1 MTKSKFLRHDS
12 CPDCGSSDAL
22 AVYDDSHTW
31 CFVCETYKNPDGSI
45 ELNKKETKPMNKDLK
60 FYDNATTNSISN
72 RGISQTTCVAYGV
85 RQDPQGTKHYYPY
98 YDAEGVMVAIKTR
111 DVPTKN
117 FSISGEFKDA
127 TLFGQQLFAKGGR
140 TLTICEGE
148 ADALASYQMQGSKYA
163 VVSIRNGAAAALK
176 DCKANFEY
184 IDSFETVVIDF
195 DADEA
200 GRKAA
205 QSVAELFGGKVKIL
219 KHRKDFKDACDYLKA
234 GASKEYV
241 DAWWQA
247 EAFIPDGII
256 SAISLIEDLK
266 KPLTQAPVLYPWE
279 GLNKLL
285 YGIRPAELVTL
296 AAGSGLGKSTIL
308 RELVSHILNNT
319 DEKVGLAFLEETPER
334 TMRGL
339 LGLEINKKIHLPDA
353 VYSPDEI
360 DYVYKRLDLENR
372 VYLWN
377 HFGSNAIENV
387 LNRLRYFVKAL
398 GCKYL
403 VLDHLSILI
412 SDQAAGDERKNIDMV
427 MTKLRTFV
435 QEVNCSLLLVSH
447 LKRPEG
453 KSLEDGAVTSLGML
467 RGSGSI
473 AQLSDAVIGAERN
486 SQADDLIERNTTRV
500 RVLKSRYTGY
510 TGHACSLFYDD
521 FTGRL
526 REVVEDNTL

>member
-1 MTKSKFLRHDS
+1 MSESKFVKHIACDE
-12 CPDCGSSDAL
+12 CGSSDGNSL
-22 AVYDDSHTW
+22 YDDDHTY
-31 CFVCETYKNPDGSI
+31 CHVCHTYKKSDGTIDQS
-45 ELNKKETKPMNKDLK
+45 KKMTPTTTRIN
-60 FYDNATTNSISN
+60 FYDNATTNAINN
-72 RGISQTTCVAYGV
+72 RGLSQATCLSYGV
-85 RQDPQGTKHYYPY
+85 KQDPLGNKHYYPY
-98 YDAEGVMVAIKTR
+98 YDADGTMVAVKTR
-111 DVPTKN
+111 SVADKQ
-117 FSISGEFKDA
+117 FSIAGEFKDA
-127 TLFGQQLFAKGGR
+127 TLFGQQNFAKAGR
-140 TLTICEGE
+140 YLTICEGE
-148 ADALASYQMQGSKYA
+148 LCAMSAYQMMGSKYA
-163 VVSIRNGAAAALK
+163 CVSVRNGAQAALK
-176 DCKANFEY
+176 DCKANYEWMN
-184 IDSFETVVIDF
+184 SFEHIIISF
-195 DADEA
+195 DADEP
-200 GRKAA
+200 GQKAA
-205 QSVAELFGGKVKIL
+205 KEVAELFGGKAKIM
-219 KHRKDFKDACDYLKA
+219 KHKQGFKDSSDYLQKNA
-234 GASKEYV
+234 TKEFN

-247 EAFIPDGII
+247 EAFVPDGII

-353 VYSPDEI
+353 VYSPNEI
-360 DYVYKRLDLENR
+360 DEVYHRLDLENR
-372 VYLWN
+372 VFLWN

-412 SDQAAGDERKNIDMV
+412 SDQSAGDERKNIDMV

-486 SQADDLIERNTTRV
+486 SQADDIIERNTTRV

-526 REVVEDNTL
+526 REVVENNEL

>member
-1 MTKSKFLRHDS
+1 MSNSKFLKHIP
-12 CPDCGSSDAL
+12 CPDCGSSDGNAL
-22 AVYDDSHTW
+22 HDDGHTY
-31 CFVCETYKNPDGSI
+31 CHVCHTFTKGDGTI
-45 ELNKKETKPMNKDLK
+45 TTTKEPIKPMNKDLK
-60 FYDNATTNSISN
+60 FYDNGIASAISDRSITT
-72 RGISQTTCVAYGV
+72 TTCVTFGV
-85 RQDPQGTKHYYPY
+85 KQTEGKHFYPY
-98 YDAEGVMVAIKTR
+98 FDADGTMVAVKTR
-111 DVPTKN
+111 DVANKQ
-117 FSISGEFKDA
+117 FSIAGEFKDA
-127 TLFGQQLFAKGGR
+127 TLFGQQLFPKGGR

-148 ADALASYQMQGSKYA
+148 LDALASYQMQGSKYP
-163 VVSIRNGAAAALK
+163 VVSIRNGASAALK
-176 DCKANFEY
+176 DCKANYEW
-184 IDSFETVVIDF
+184 IDSFETIVLDF
-195 DADEA
+195 DADEP
-200 GRKAA
+200 GQKAA
-205 QSVAELFGGKVKIL
+205 QSVAELFGGKVKVI
-219 KHRKDFKDACDYLKA
+219 KHKKGYKDACDYLINGSA
-234 GASKEYV
+234 KEYV
-241 DAWWQA
+241 DAWWSA
-247 EAFIPDGII
+247 EQYQIEGII
-256 SAISLIEDLK
+256 NAGELIEDLK
-266 KPLTQAPVLYPWE
+266 KPLGIAPVLYPWK
-279 GLNKLL
+279 GLNKML

-339 LGLEINKKIHLPDA
+339 IGLEINKKIHLPDA
-353 VYSPDEI
+353 VYNPNEI
-360 DYVYKRLDLENR
+360 DAVYQRLDLQNR

-387 LNRLRYFVKAL
+387 LNRMRYFVKAL

-435 QEVNCSLLLVSH
+435 QEMNCSMLLVSH

-486 SQADDLIERNTTRV
+486 SQAADIQERNTTNV

-521 FTGRL
+521 STGRL
-526 REVVEDNTL
+526 YEIEDTL